1 MSDEVIDAE
10 SLQTSAKKEKSFLF
24 SRKTSCLLSWL
35 AGFLV
40 AGMIAVIVW
49 NAGLVPTSI
58 YLPVFVIAIL
68 LFSIARM
75 KDEYP
80 NDEHG
85 KIQEMIEILECED
98 TVKARDFINSIFN
111 EFKKFQD
118 CWDSSLSKIS
128 MWGIAGILV
137 IRYAVFYLT
146 NKNCIIDI
154 HFIDINILIILILLS
169 ILLLSSIS
177 TPVILLFL
185 NRIDLFAEE
194 RNKESNLERICYNI
208 GLRYVKIGNYI
219 SFFSL
224 FLAVLASIS
233 LFIDFWRAMSH

>member
-1 MSDEVIDAE
+1 
-10 SLQTSAKKEKSFLF
+10 
-24 SRKTSCLLSWL
+24 
-35 AGFLV
+35 
-40 AGMIAVIVW
+40 MIW
-49 NAGLVPTSI
+49 
-58 YLPVFVIAIL
+58 
-68 LFSIARM
+68 
-75 KDEYP
+75 
-80 NDEHG
+80 
-85 KIQEMIEILECED
+85 
-98 TVKARDFINSIFN
+98 
-111 EFKKFQD
+111 
-118 CWDSSLSKIS
+118 
-128 MWGIAGILV
+128 
-137 IRYAVFYLT
+137 YAVFYLT
-146 NKNCIIDI
+146 YKNCIIDI